1 MAAKERVVV
10 TGGAGFIG
18 SHITDLL
25 IKNGYQ
31 VAVFD
36 NLSSG
41 KRKNVNPK
49 AKFTRVDIT
58 APALLPAL
66 KKFSPHYII
75 HEAAQISVS
84 RSVRLPLEDAGIN
97 ITGALN
103 LLDYAARNKVK
114 KFIFA
119 SSGGTVYGGSAKC
132 PANESYPLNPDSPYG
147 ISKAVMEWYLRF
159 YFNEY
164 GLRYTALRYSNVYG
178 PRQDPHGEA
187 GVVAIFCKK
196 LLRRETCVING
207 DGKYIRDYVYCK
219 DVARANLL
227 ALKSAATG
235 GFNIGTG
242 IATDVNQLYSKINKV
257 LGVKTKPKYGPHRAG
272 DIRKSLLDWGKAKK
286 VLGWEPLTGIDVGI
300 GETAEFFKSER
311 N

>member
-25 IKNGYQ
+25 IRKGYE

-36 NLSSG
+36 DLSTG
-41 KRKNVNPK
+41 KKENINPK
-49 AKFTRVDIT
+49 AKFTRVDI
-58 APALLPAL
+58 ASPALLSAL
-66 KKFSPHYII
+66 KKFSPQYII

-84 RSVRLPLEDAGIN
+84 RSVRFPLEDARVN
-97 ITGALN
+97 VTGALN

-119 SSGGTVYGGSAKC
+119 SSGGTVYGKYPADENC
-132 PANESYPLNPDSPYG
+132 PLDPISPYG
-147 ISKAVMEWYLRF
+147 ITKAVMEWYLRF
-159 YFNEY
+159 YHKEY
-164 GLRYTALRYSNVYG
+164 GLRYTSLRYSNVYG

-187 GVVAIFCKK
+187 GVVAIFCRK
-196 LLRRETCVING
+196 LLAGEACVING

-219 DVARANLL
+219 DVARANFL
-227 ALKSAATG
+227 ALRSSATG
-235 GFNIGTG
+235 GLNIGTG
-242 IATDVNQLYSKINKV
+242 ISTDVNQLYSKIVKV
-257 LGVKTKPKYGPHRAG
+257 LGINTKAKYGPHRAG
-272 DIRKSLLDWGKAKK
+272 DLRKSLLDWRKAKK
-286 VLGWEPLTGIDVGI
+286 ALGWKPLTGLDEGISETVG
-300 GETAEFFKSER
+300 FFRSEL